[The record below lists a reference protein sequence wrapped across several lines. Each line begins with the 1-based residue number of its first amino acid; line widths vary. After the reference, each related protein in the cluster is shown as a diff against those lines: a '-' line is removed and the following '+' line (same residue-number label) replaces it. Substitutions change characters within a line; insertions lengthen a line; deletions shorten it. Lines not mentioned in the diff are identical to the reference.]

1 MLKPARKIYNWASQ
15 KVTSP
20 YAPLWLGIMFFLE
33 VILFIPLDALLMLY
47 CFENQAKRYLYAF
60 IATISS
66 TLCAIGGY
74 FIGYFLWDT
83 IGSFIV
89 GHLISTDF
97 FNRLVAHY
105 NLYENWVVLIGS
117 FLPLPFKAVVFSAG
131 FCHISIIPFICCVF
145 LARAVRFFGI
155 AQLMFV
161 WGPQVKSFVD
171 RHFNRIV
178 VAVGAKI
185 ALIFTFFWVLGS

>member
-15 KVTSP
+15 KVSSP
-20 YAPLWLGIMFFLE
+20 YAPMWLGIIFFLE
-33 VILFIPLDALLMLY
+33 TILFIPLDPLLMLFCY
-47 CFENQAKRYLYAF
+47 ENKTKRFLYAF
-60 IATISS
+60 IATIAS
-66 TLCAIGGY
+66 TLCAIVGY

-89 GHLISTDF
+89 GHLISTEF
-97 FNRLVAHY
+97 FNRLVSHY

-117 FLPLPFKAVVFSAG
+117 FLPLPFKAIVLSAG
-131 FCHISIIPFICCVF
+131 FCQVGLISFITCVF
-145 LARAVRFFGI
+145 IARGARFFGI
-155 AQLMFV
+155 AQLMYL
-161 WGPQVKSFVD
+161 WGPEVKDFVD

-185 ALIFTFFWVLGS
+185 AIIFTFFWVLGN